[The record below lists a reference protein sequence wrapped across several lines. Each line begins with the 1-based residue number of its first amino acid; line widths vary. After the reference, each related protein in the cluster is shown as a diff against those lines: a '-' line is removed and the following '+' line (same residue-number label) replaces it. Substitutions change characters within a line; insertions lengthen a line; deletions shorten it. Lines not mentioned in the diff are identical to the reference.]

1 MNAPAYTVSGEST
14 PAPSLVNYT
23 HLMYGLHAV
32 SALIGACTA
41 AFIATAFVGTLP
53 SIVAVVMNYVKRSEA
68 RGTYLESHFAWQLR
82 TFWYAVLWIVLISL
96 VSLPLVLLFGL
107 GLVTGWV
114 GGVVLGLWII
124 YRVARGWLRLRDAQP
139 I

>member
-1 MNAPAYTVSGEST
+1 MNAPAYTVSDGST

-23 HLMYGLHAV
+23 HLMYGLHAL
-32 SALIGACTA
+32 SALIGAFSA

-96 VSLPLVLLFGL
+96 VSLPLLLLFGL
-107 GLVTGWV
+107 GLVTGWI

>member
-1 MNAPAYTVSGEST
+1 MNAPAYTVSGGST

-23 HLMYGLHAV
+23 HLMYGLHAL
-32 SALIGACTA
+32 SALIGAFSA

-53 SIVAVVMNYVKRSEA
+53 SIVAVVMNYVKRGEA
-68 RGTYLESHFAWQLR
+68 RGTYLDSHFAWQLR

-96 VSLPLVLLFGL
+96 VSLPLLLLFGL

>member
-1 MNAPAYTVSGEST
+1 MNAPAYTVSGGST

-23 HLMYGLHAV
+23 HLMYGLHAL
-32 SALIGACTA
+32 SALIGAFSA

-53 SIVAVVMNYVKRSEA
+53 SIVAVVMNYVKRNEA

-96 VSLPLVLLFGL
+96 VSLPLLLLFGL